1 MLAKKTWQG
10 GNMEENQ
17 PTKENEKTTAE
28 ESELSAEEIL
38 ERAKKENEKLGD
50 ERQRGRMLWGNYAGF
65 LATTLACVIVMLV
78 MTFVNGEVPTGL
90 MAILFTGVAAQNIAQ
105 ACVSGKKV
113 RTVSAVCAALITT
126 GAAIYWV
133 LWILELCGVSI

>member
-1 MLAKKTWQG
+1 
-10 GNMEENQ
+10 MEENHQ
-17 PTKENEKTTAE
+17 TEENET
-28 ESELSAEEIL
+28 LSPEEIL

-50 ERQRGRMLWGNYAGF
+50 ERQRGRMLLGNYAGF

-78 MTFVNGEVPTGL
+78 TTFINGVVPTGI
-90 MAILFTGVAAQNIAQ
+90 MAILFTGIAAQNIAQ

-113 RTVSAVCAALITT
+113 RVVSAVCAALITV
-126 GAAIYWV
+126 GATIYWV